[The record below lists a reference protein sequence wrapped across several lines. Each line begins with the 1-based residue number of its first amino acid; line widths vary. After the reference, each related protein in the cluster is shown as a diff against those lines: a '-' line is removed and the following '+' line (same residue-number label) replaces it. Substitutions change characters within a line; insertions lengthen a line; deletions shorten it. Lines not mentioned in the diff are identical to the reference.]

1 MGATIRSDSQ
11 RAAIIKQHF
20 GSQLEESGR
29 ESGSEKDSQKQIKED
44 DFIQEIK
51 RGSYTIGKDKE
62 RESLI
67 SEMSSQRTTRPRVHS
82 TSAKTKFQKDVF
94 SMEID

>member
-1 MGATIRSDSQ
+1 M
-11 RAAIIKQHF
+11 
-20 GSQLEESGR
+20 
-29 ESGSEKDSQKQIKED
+29 
-44 DFIQEIK
+44 QEIK

-94 SMEID
+94 SMEVDQMRKNKAVYLQDGVLDLEFNLRQEEDLRAAEGTELEV